1 VTSAIV
7 SRDLRERTTIMFAR
21 GCLMT
26 LFLGT
31 CCQVGYAQSYGQN
44 ARRAPSVMARPV
56 SPQPMMTQPMMPQSA
71 MSQPMMNHAATM
83 PTPNPGVSTGSF
95 DYGMGSMPGDYPV
108 GEGAGC
114 CGDDGCG
121 TCGTPYIPLWHR
133 CFFWS
138 YWKIRGLPSPWH
150 SPTQLT
156 PHVPYIAEPKDY
168 YYFRPYNWF
177 HIQEQQQDA
186 ARYGTDPRNP
196 YDNRIVFDG
205 LYEGLE

>member
-1 VTSAIV
+1 
-7 SRDLRERTTIMFAR
+7 MF
-21 GCLMT
+21 
-26 LFLGT
+26 LFLGV
-31 CCQVGYAQSYGQN
+31 CCQVGYAQSHGQN
-44 ARRAPSVMARPV
+44 TRRSPSVMARPV
-56 SPQPMMTQPMMPQSA
+56 STQPMTPAPAMTQPSMLPA
-71 MSQPMMNHAATM
+71 PG
-83 PTPNPGVSTGSF
+83 PGVSSGSF
-95 DYGMGSMPGDYPV
+95 DYGMGSMPGEYPV
-108 GEGAGC
+108 GEEAGYCGDACGAGC
-114 CGDDGCG
+114 A
-121 TCGTPYIPLWHR
+121 PYVPLWHR

-138 YWKIRGLPSPWH
+138 YWKIKGLPSPWH

-177 HIQEQQQDA
+177 HVQEHQQEA